1 MFKKEII
8 SKYNICLDLPTII
21 LNPKLALLNKVI
33 IIQYGFKQIHIYYIR
48 AYTCWI
54 WNYIYF

>member
-21 LNPKLALLNKVI
+21 LNPKLALLNKGI
-33 IIQYGFKQIHIYYIR
+33 IIQYGFKQIYIYYIR
-48 AYTCWI
+48 AYICWI
-54 WNYIYF
+54 WN